1 MSEGILTRCKVNLLM
16 MVFMFPETRYNR
28 RVGGTSETAS
38 STGVDSTLADK
49 ETGTTSTKI
58 EAGEEKLASRPIRS
72 QRGSIESALPVGRPS
87 KRQFSLIP
95 TPYWEGSQVLFR
107 DFVAPIQIFTFPIV
121 SWAAFTLG
129 FSANC
134 LLSLNLTQSQ
144 LFAEPP
150 YNFNP
155 AQVGFVNFSF
165 AVGAIVALL
174 TAGPVSDWVSIRAT
188 RRNNGVREAE
198 MRLIAL
204 IPYIAICLIGMVV
217 SSSAAL
223 IGFRRRS

>member
-1 MSEGILTRCKVNLLM
+1 MACKVNLLM

-28 RVGGTSETAS
+28 PVIETSETAS
-38 STGVDSTLADK
+38 TPGGDDSILADK
-49 ETGTTSTKI
+49 ETGTTTTKI

-72 QRGSIESALPVGRPS
+72 RRGSIESSLPVGRPS
-87 KRQFSLIP
+87 KKQFSLILNP
-95 TPYWEGSQVLFR
+95 HWEGSQILFR
-107 DFVAPIQIFTFPIV
+107 DFIAPIQIFTFPII

-165 AVGAIVALL
+165 AVGAIGALL
-174 TAGPVSDWVSIRAT
+174 TAGPVSDWVSMRAT
-188 RRNNGVREAE
+188 RRNKGVREAE

-217 SSSAAL
+217 SSFGRCL
-223 IGFRRRS
+223 G

>member
-1 MSEGILTRCKVNLLM
+1 MSEVILTQRKVNLLM

-28 RVGGTSETAS
+28 PVRGISETAS
-38 STGVDSTLADK
+38 STGDDSTLADK
-49 ETGTTSTKI
+49 ETGTMTTKI
-58 EAGEEKLASRPIRS
+58 EAGDEKLASRPVRS
-72 QRGSIESALPVGRPS
+72 QRGSIESAPPAGRPS

-174 TAGPVSDWVSIRAT
+174 TAGPVSDWVSMRAT

-204 IPYIAICLIGMVV
+204 IPYIGICLIGMVV
-217 SSSAAL
+217 SSFDRYSW
-223 IGFRRRS
+223 

>member
-107 DFVAPIQIFTFPIV
+107 DFVAPIQIFTFPII

-129 FSANC
+129 FSA
-134 LLSLNLTQSQ
+134 T
-144 LFAEPP
+144 
-150 YNFNP
+150 
-155 AQVGFVNFSF
+155 
-165 AVGAIVALL
+165 
-174 TAGPVSDWVSIRAT
+174 
-188 RRNNGVREAE
+188 
-198 MRLIAL
+198 
-204 IPYIAICLIGMVV
+204 
-217 SSSAAL
+217 
-223 IGFRRRS
+223 

>member
-1 MSEGILTRCKVNLLM
+1 M

-28 RVGGTSETAS
+28 PARGVSETAS
-38 STGVDSTLADK
+38 SNGDDSTLADK
-49 ETGTTSTKI
+49 ETGTTTKKI
-58 EAGEEKLASRPIRS
+58 EAGEGKLASRPIRS
-72 QRGSIESALPVGRPS
+72 QQGSIESALPVGRPS

-95 TPYWEGSQVLFR
+95 TPHWEGSQILFR
-107 DFVAPIQIFTFPIV
+107 DFVAPIQIFSFPII

-144 LFAEPP
+144 LFAQPP

-174 TAGPVSDWVSIRAT
+174 TAGPVSDWVSMRAT

-217 SSSAAL
+217 SSSDQC
-223 IGFRRRS
+223 SW